1 MQVIARVCVYCGS
14 NPGTSPAYCRAA
26 EQVGALLASRGI
38 GIVYGGGRLGLMG
51 ALADAALAHGGKVI
65 GVIPRFLKE
74 VEVQHQS
81 LSELHVV
88 ETMHE
93 RKATMAS
100 LSDAFIALPGGI
112 GTLEETFEVWTWTQL
127 GSQRKPVGLL
137 DVDGFYRPLITF
149 LDHLVTE
156 GFLRS
161 THRSIL
167 QIATDPTEMLDL
179 LNRWRPVLDT
189 KWMTDREI

>member
-1 MQVIARVCVYCGS
+1 MSAIARVCVYCGS
-14 NPGTSPAYCRAA
+14 SPGTSPAYCRAA
-26 EQVGALLASRGI
+26 EEVGALLASRGI

-51 ALADAALAHGGKVI
+51 ALADSALAHGGTVI

-74 VEVQHQS
+74 VEVQHQAV
-81 LSELHVV
+81 SELHVV

-93 RKATMAS
+93 RKARMAS

-127 GSQRKPVGLL
+127 GSQAKPVGLL
-137 DVDGFYRPLITF
+137 DVDGFYRPLISF

-156 GFLRS
+156 GFLRA
-161 THRSIL
+161 THRNIL
-167 QIATDPTEMLDL
+167 QLAQSPTEL
-179 LNRWRPVLDT
+179 LELMHQWKPVLDA
-189 KWMTDREI
+189 KWMNARET